1 MSLSCGTL
9 LQQPQGAN
17 APGFTSSLFPQ
28 MPLLSGNTW
37 PQCLQVKIGRHSK
50 SPHVTTGHQQML
62 EIGALSSSGGWP
74 SATRTT
80 QRAPEAQ
87 GPGSDSDT
95 NPYVSPPPTPTA
107 PMLSA
112 WRLHWT
118 TQRCAC
124 PCPLPTRFR
133 HQGQVQVVTGVSDQ
147 LAIDQRF

>member
-50 SPHVTTGHQQML
+50 LPHVTTGHQQML

-95 NPYVSPPPTPTA
+95 NPYVSPPPPPRPQCYLPGDCTGLHNAVPAHA
-107 PMLSA
+107 PFPPASDTKAKSRLSLVFLTN
-112 WRLHWT
+112 WL
-118 TQRCAC
+118 
-124 PCPLPTRFR
+124 
-133 HQGQVQVVTGVSDQ
+133 
-147 LAIDQRF
+147 